1 MRFKLL
7 NENEMKITRHKFGA
21 IASERDGK
29 KFPSK
34 LEARY
39 YDQLKL
45 RQSAGEVLF
54 FLRQCPIDLP
64 GGVTYRVDFVEFLS
78 DGTVD
83 FVDCKGMETP
93 VSSIKIK
100 QVEDL
105 YPFSIKIVKKL

>member
-1 MRFKLL
+1 MKL
-7 NENEMKITRHKFGA
+7 TRHKFKA
-21 IASERDGK
+21 VASERDGK

-39 YDQLKL
+39 YEKLKL

-64 GGVTYRVDFVEFLS
+64 GGVTYRVDFVEFLA
-78 DGTVD
+78 DGTVE

-93 VSSIKIK
+93 VSTLKIK
-100 QVEDL
+100 QVKEI
-105 YPFSIKIVKKL
+105 YPIEIKIVKKV